1 MFVTTDAGQAAND
14 DLDAIHKK
22 FGTTLKENPGY
33 FLGMNITYVG
43 LGKIHLSSRTYVEN
57 LEKRWAEACTGEK
70 PIIPGDAR
78 LVKDYEQAL
87 NREIAPGGEL
97 LNRTVPR
104 LAASF
109 ILSHVAV
116 LMPRRRSPTLHARSP
131 SPPSLWRLMPTNAC
145 ATSSQ

>member
-1 MFVTTDAGQAAND
+1 LHAKYYQDGTSFDITVYVDNMFVTTNAGQAAND

-78 LVKDYEQAL
+78 LVKDYE
-87 NREIAPGGEL
+87 
-97 LNRTVPR
+97 
-104 LAASF
+104 
-109 ILSHVAV
+109 
-116 LMPRRRSPTLHARSP
+116 
-131 SPPSLWRLMPTNAC
+131 
-145 ATSSQ
+145 